1 MYIYS
6 YTYVYFII
14 VISNSSRSNLI
25 AQEHILKLWQ
35 IIIFASNWIIIAF
48 ASNWIITSIC
58 VPVTIEFE
66 AKQLFGNWPCGEYFE
81 KYLETWFYEH

>member
-1 MYIYS
+1 MYS

-14 VISNSSRSNLI
+14 VIKDSSRSNLI

-48 ASNWIITSIC
+48 ASNWIITGIC
-58 VPVTIEFE
+58 VPVTIQFE
-66 AKQLFGNWPCGEYFE
+66 TKNNNLVTGHMESTFI
-81 KYLETWFYEH
+81 KYLE